1 MVKTKILFLV
11 VSIVALV
18 LAVVLI
24 SSRAYYVAVALV
36 AGTLIIGHREL
47 WYLIRGK
54 KMPVL
59 DERIRENVSK
69 SLRNGFIYFAVAS
82 ACLMLFFSLNRSAD
96 PEIVH
101 VLGGLFLSAGAVYLL
116 SYLFYNQVEPG
127 LGEKGLKM
135 LKTFLLVAGI
145 SLGAFIISFVL
156 HNAIYGLFI
165 HFFGADFWDRIGI
178 SDEPVFFFIAVIICP
193 LAFAVGFVG
202 SVVIF
207 VKGLFSKV
215 S

>member
-1 MVKTKILFLV
+1 
-11 VSIVALV
+11 
-18 LAVVLI
+18 
-24 SSRAYYVAVALV
+24 
-36 AGTLIIGHREL
+36 
-47 WYLIRGK
+47 
-54 KMPVL
+54 MPVL

-82 ACLMLFFSLNRSAD
+82 ACLMLFFSLNRSAA
-96 PEIVH
+96 PEIVR

-135 LKTFLLVAGI
+135 LKTFLLIAGI
-145 SLGAFIISFVL
+145 SLGAFIISLVL

-178 SDEPVFFFIAVIICP
+178 SDEPVFFVIAVIICP
-193 LAFAVGFVG
+193 LAFAVGLVG
-202 SVVIF
+202 SIVIF

>member
-178 SDEPVFFFIAVIICP
+178 SDEPVFFVIAVIICP

>member
-24 SSRAYYVAVALV
+24 SSRAYYVSVALV

-82 ACLMLFFSLNRSAD
+82 ACLMLFFSLNRRAD

-178 SDEPVFFFIAVIICP
+178 SDEPVFFVIAVIICP